1 MTRKVNIMTNVV
13 KGDQV
18 KDSYGKIYDVIEVHE
33 HNVMVLE
40 PGKPYWE
47 RICMGRFDFD
57 SYFRR
62 ADEPMTDDMQKI
74 SMRTKRK
81 KNKIYCG
88 WLLSA
93 AFLLHKNATEIF
105 SPWRFSLG
113 GIAPFMLFLLRSFLC
128 RADNTCPF
136 WQ

>member
-47 RICMGRFDFD
+47 RICMK
-57 SYFRR
+57 
-62 ADEPMTDDMQKI
+62 KI

>member
-47 RICMGRFDFD
+47 RICMGPV
-57 SYFRR
+57 SYTHLTL
-62 ADEPMTDDMQKI
+62 PTI
-74 SMRTKRK
+74 S
-81 KNKIYCG
+81 
-88 WLLSA
+88 SV
-93 AFLLHKNATEIF
+93 
-105 SPWRFSLG
+105 
-113 GIAPFMLFLLRSFLC
+113 
-128 RADNTCPF
+128 
-136 WQ
+136 

>member
-40 PGKPYWE
+40 PDKPYWE

-62 ADEPMTDDMQKI
+62 ADEPMTDDMPRQWASMKKI

-93 AFLLHKNATEIF
+93 AFLLHKT
-105 SPWRFSLG
+105 PRRYSLRG
-113 GIAPFMLFLLRSFLC
+113 VFLW
-128 RADNTCPF
+128 AE
-136 WQ
+136 

>member
-1 MTRKVNIMTNVV
+1 M
-13 KGDQV
+13 
-18 KDSYGKIYDVIEVHE
+18 
-33 HNVMVLE
+33 
-40 PGKPYWE
+40 
-47 RICMGRFDFD
+47 ICLVQWASMK
-57 SYFRR
+57 
-62 ADEPMTDDMQKI
+62 KI

-113 GIAPFMLFLLRSFLC
+113 GIALLCCFFCEVSCVELIILALFGNKLVMCATLDYPALLKYHY
-128 RADNTCPF
+128 AV
-136 WQ
+136 

>member
-18 KDSYGKIYDVIEVHE
+18 KDSYGKIYDVIEVNE
-33 HNVMVLE
+33 HKVMVLE

-62 ADEPMTDDMQKI
+62 ADEPMTDDMPRP
-74 SMRTKRK
+74 M
-81 KNKIYCG
+81 
-88 WLLSA
+88 
-93 AFLLHKNATEIF
+93 
-105 SPWRFSLG
+105 
-113 GIAPFMLFLLRSFLC
+113 GIDEEDF
-128 RADNTCPF
+128 DEDEEEEE
-136 WQ
+136 

>member
-1 MTRKVNIMTNVV
+1 MTNVV

-18 KDSYGKIYDVIEVHE
+18 KYSYGKIYDVIEVHE

-62 ADEPMTDDMQKI
+62 ADEPMTDDMPRP
-74 SMRTKRK
+74 M
-81 KNKIYCG
+81 
-88 WLLSA
+88 
-93 AFLLHKNATEIF
+93 
-105 SPWRFSLG
+105 
-113 GIAPFMLFLLRSFLC
+113 GIDEEDC
-128 RADNTCPF
+128 DEDEDEEE
-136 WQ
+136 

>member
-62 ADEPMTDDMQKI
+62 ADEPMTDDMP
-74 SMRTKRK
+74 RPRVVDEED
-81 KNKIYCG
+81 
-88 WLLSA
+88 
-93 AFLLHKNATEIF
+93 FDE
-105 SPWRFSLG
+105 
-113 GIAPFMLFLLRSFLC
+113 
-128 RADNTCPF
+128 DEEEEE
-136 WQ
+136 